1 MTKAMSGH
9 TITLAAS
16 LFAASV
22 AGPTRAADPATL
34 ALLPPRAQIP
44 FQEYGDVPQ
53 ALGFKAF
60 AIEAGTGRW
69 GRSERISQPGIAI
82 DQAIE
87 DCLERFARECA
98 VFAVGDIVVHGLA
111 DRQAEV
117 AIMLY
122 QAKRGATNGELD
134 AVTTPGG
141 GDAVAALRNAVF
153 LTAAEMGRTTAVAAL
168 LEVGV
173 ALDAASEVGA
183 TALMYAASR
192 GRRATVALLLE
203 RGAAVNARNDVGKTA
218 LGLAVLAGNFAQ
230 PRDYIAADHDAV
242 IVMLEDAGGVE

>member
-1 MTKAMSGH
+1 MTKSVIA
-9 TITLAAS
+9 LAAS
-16 LFAASV
+16 MFAAIL
-22 AGPTRAADPATL
+22 AGPALAADPAVL

-60 AIEAGTGRW
+60 AVEAGTGRW
-69 GRSERISQPGIAI
+69 GRSERISQPGIEI

-87 DCLERFARECA
+87 DCLLRFARDCT

-122 QAKRGATNGELD
+122 QTKRDATNGDLD
-134 AVTTPGG
+134 VVTAPG
-141 GDAVAALRNAVF
+141 GDAAVVALRNAVF
-153 LTAAEMGRTTAVAAL
+153 LTAPEMGRVAAAAAL
-168 LEVGV
+168 LDVGA
-173 ALDAASEVGA
+173 ALEAASEVGA

-192 GRRATVALLLE
+192 GRKETVGLLLE
-203 RGAAVNARNDVGKTA
+203 RGAQVNGRNEVGKTA

-230 PRDYIAADHDAV
+230 PRDYIAADHAAV
-242 IVMLEDAGGVE
+242 IEMIENAGGVE

>member
-1 MTKAMSGH
+1 MV
-9 TITLAAS
+9 LAV
-16 LFAASV
+16 V
-22 AGPTRAADPATL
+22 AGAPAARGADPATL

-44 FQEYGDVPQ
+44 FQVYGDVPHT
-53 ALGFKAF
+53 LGFKAF

-69 GRSERISQPGIAI
+69 GRSERLSQPAIAI

-87 DCLERFARECA
+87 DCLERFARECT

-111 DRQAEV
+111 GRQAEV

-122 QAKRGATNGELD
+122 QARRGATNGDLD

-141 GDAVAALRNAVF
+141 GGDVAALRIAVF

-192 GRRATVALLLE
+192 GRKETVALLLE
-203 RGAAVNARNDVGKTA
+203 RGAAVNARNDIGKTA

>member
-1 MTKAMSGH
+1 MTKAA
-9 TITLAAS
+9 IFLAVS
-16 LFAASV
+16 VVAAFV

-44 FQEYGDVPQ
+44 FQEYGDVPHT
-53 ALGFKAF
+53 LGFKAF

-69 GRSERISQPGIAI
+69 GRSERLSQPGIAI

-87 DCLERFARECA
+87 DCLERFARECT

-111 DRQAEV
+111 DDHAEV

-122 QAKRGATNGELD
+122 QARRGATNGDLD

-141 GDAVAALRNAVF
+141 GGDVAALRNAVF
-153 LTAAEMGRTTAVAAL
+153 LMAAEMGRTTAVAAL

-192 GRRATVALLLE
+192 GRRATVALLLD
-203 RGAAVNARNDVGKTA
+203 RGAAVNARNDIGKTA

-230 PRDYIAADHDAV
+230 SRDYIAADHDAV